1 MSKRILTG
9 LSLITLA
16 IFIITNFAACSKSDP
31 SPAPPPAIDPCQG
44 KTIVITATST
54 AAVPC
59 SNNGSIDVTATG
71 SANFLYKLNSA
82 GTYLPSGAFS
92 NVATGDYT
100 VFAKDGAGCEK
111 TATVTVASNGTVGPL
126 FTAVKNLVASRC
138 QPGCHSNTIANGGMN
153 WQVECNIIT
162 NKARIKVRAI
172 DEGTMPPTG
181 SLSQSEKDI
190 ITNWLNAGGGYSN

>member
-31 SPAPPPAIDPCQG
+31 SPAPLPATDPCLG
-44 KTIVITATST
+44 KTIVMTATPT

-59 SNNGSIDVTATG
+59 AAMGSIDVTATG
-71 SANFLYKLNSA
+71 STNFSYKLNSG
-82 GTYLPSGAFS
+82 GTYQSSGTFS
-92 NVATGDYT
+92 NVAAGDYT
-100 VFAKDGAGCEK
+100 AFAKDGAGCEK
-111 TATVTVASNGTVGPL
+111 TATVTVASNGTAGPL

-138 QPGCHSNTIANGGMN
+138 QSCHNNSIANGGMN